1 MIVAVGCDVGC
12 WVFVRGASGSNSREF
27 SVEML
32 LMIDVAT
39 LVCVGIMTVSISVLL
54 GVVSL
59 MLAW

>member
-1 MIVAVGCDVGC
+1 VIVAVGCDVGC
-12 WVFVRGASGSNSREF
+12 WVFVGGASGWNSREF

-59 MLAW
+59 MLA